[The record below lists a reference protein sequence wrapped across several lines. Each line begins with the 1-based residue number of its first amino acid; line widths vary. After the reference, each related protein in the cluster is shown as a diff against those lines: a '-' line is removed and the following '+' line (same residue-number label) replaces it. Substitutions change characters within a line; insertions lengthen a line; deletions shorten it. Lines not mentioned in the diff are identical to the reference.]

1 MEVGDPSNVRLTCGG
16 SPHLTCKRDQ
26 LKMRCY
32 LNRWVTHL
40 NRLPH
45 LPAPPPPP
53 PPPCKQALISTER
66 KEYQTEGD
74 YFFSALVVWKHTRNL
89 NGGRN
94 SSHDVG
100 WKCYRFFFS
109 RFCYLVKLPL
119 NFLVSFQR
127 ILNRWIHASVA
138 KLQDRYFCWFPATT
152 LCPSKGT
159 PVWRLHTK
167 LYRFG

>member
-1 MEVGDPSNVRLTCGG
+1 M
-16 SPHLTCKRDQ
+16 
-26 LKMRCY
+26 
-32 LNRWVTHL
+32 NRWVTHL
-40 NRLPH
+40 NGLPKRVTS
-45 LPAPPPPP
+45 PTCPPPRPPP

-100 WKCYRFFFS
+100 WKCYRFFFFS

-127 ILNRWIHASVA
+127 ILNRWIHAFLA
-138 KLQDRYFCWFPATT
+138 KLKDRYFCWFPATT
-152 LCPSKGT
+152 FVPFKRDTSMASPYKAL
-159 PVWRLHTK
+159 
-167 LYRFG
+167 